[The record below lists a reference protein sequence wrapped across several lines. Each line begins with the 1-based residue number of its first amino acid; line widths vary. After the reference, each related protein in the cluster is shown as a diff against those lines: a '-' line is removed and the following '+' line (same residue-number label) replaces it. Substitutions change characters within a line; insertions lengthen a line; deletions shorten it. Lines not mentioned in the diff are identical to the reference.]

1 MQKGPTTPFAVRKM
15 NSNKKK
21 QLFILAALC
30 LALLV
35 GGVSL
40 GFISANRTGQTV
52 SLFVDADDTPD
63 SVLYKVDEIGE
74 PFSVLGLRGFMTV
87 SRYGAHVH
95 PGRYDIDPGTSIY
108 RLFRRLRAGQQT
120 PVRLVIPASLRTVE
134 ALAAKLGDNLQ
145 ADSAAWMAL
154 FRDTVALKEFKV
166 DTSTLPCLFIPDT
179 YEVFWTVEPI
189 VVLRKMRKNYRRFWT
204 DARLLKAREAGL
216 SPYEVVTLASIV
228 EQETANEA
236 EKPMVAG
243 MYINR
248 LRQGMKLQADPT
260 VKFALRRFDLRRILH
275 EHLAVESPYNTYHVE
290 GLPPGPICLPSKSS
304 VESVLNYARHPY
316 IYMCA
321 KEDFSGTHNFAATY
335 ADHLANARRYS
346 AALDSRGIK

>member
-1 MQKGPTTPFAVRKM
+1 MTL
-15 NSNKKK
+15 NKKK
-21 QLFILAALC
+21 QLIVLAALC
-30 LALLV
+30 LALLA

-52 SLFVDADDTPD
+52 SLYVDADDTPD
-63 SVLYKVDEIGE
+63 SVLQKAAAVGN
-74 PFSVLGLRGFMTV
+74 PLTVLGLRGFMAV
-87 SRYGAHVH
+87 SGYASHVH

-108 RLFRRLRAGQQT
+108 RIFRRLRAGQQT

-134 ALAAKLGDNLQ
+134 ALAAKLGANLQ
-145 ADSAAWMAL
+145 TDSAAWMAF
-154 FRDTVALKEFKV
+154 FRDTVALKEFEV
-166 DTSTLPCLFIPDT
+166 DTFTLPCLFIPDT
-179 YEVFWTVEPI
+179 YEFFWTAEP
-189 VVLRKMRKNYRRFWT
+189 VAMLRKMKKNYRRFWT
-204 DARLLKAREAGL
+204 DARLVKAREAGL

-248 LRQGMKLQADPT
+248 LHQGMKLQADPT

-275 EHLAVESPYNTYHVE
+275 EHLAVESPYNTYRVD

-321 KEDFSGTHNFAATY
+321 KEDLSGTHNFAATY
-335 ADHLANARRYS
+335 AEHLANARRYA

>member
-1 MQKGPTTPFAVRKM
+1 MQKGQTTPFAVRKM

-30 LALLV
+30 LALLA

-95 PGRYDIDPGTSIY
+95 PGRYDIDPGMSIY

-134 ALAAKLGDNLQ
+134 ALAAKLGANLQ

-189 VVLRKMRKNYRRFWT
+189 VVLRKMNKNYRRFWT

>member
-1 MQKGPTTPFAVRKM
+1 MTL
-15 NSNKKK
+15 NKKK
-21 QLFILAALC
+21 QLIVLAALC
-30 LALLV
+30 FALLA

-52 SLFVDADDTPD
+52 ALYVDADDTPD
-63 SVLYKVDEIGE
+63 SVLQKAAAVGN
-74 PFSVLGLRGFMTV
+74 PLTVLGLRGFMAA
-87 SRYGAHVH
+87 SGYASHVH

-108 RLFRRLRAGQQT
+108 RIFRRLRAGQQT

-145 ADSAAWMAL
+145 TDSAAWMAF
-154 FRDTVALKEFKV
+154 FRDTVALKEFEV
-166 DTSTLPCLFIPDT
+166 DTFTLPCLFIPDT
-179 YEVFWTVEPI
+179 YEFFWTAEP
-189 VVLRKMRKNYRRFWT
+189 VAVLRKMKKNYRRFWT
-204 DARLLKAREAGL
+204 DARLVKAREAGL

-275 EHLAVESPYNTYHVE
+275 EHLAVESPYNTYRVD

-321 KEDFSGTHNFAATY
+321 KEDLSGTHNFAATY
-335 ADHLANARRYS
+335 AEHLANARRYA

>member
-108 RLFRRLRAGQQT
+108 RIFRRLRAGQQT

-134 ALAAKLGDNLQ
+134 ALAAK
-145 ADSAAWMAL
+145 
-154 FRDTVALKEFKV
+154 
-166 DTSTLPCLFIPDT
+166 P
-179 YEVFWTVEPI
+179 
-189 VVLRKMRKNYRRFWT
+189 
-204 DARLLKAREAGL
+204 
-216 SPYEVVTLASIV
+216 AS
-228 EQETANEA
+228 
-236 EKPMVAG
+236 
-243 MYINR
+243 R
-248 LRQGMKLQADPT
+248 LRRVDGSFQRYGRAE
-260 VKFALRRFDLRRILH
+260 RIQSRHLH
-275 EHLAVESPYNTYHVE
+275 
-290 GLPPGPICLPSKSS
+290 
-304 VESVLNYARHPY
+304 
-316 IYMCA
+316 
-321 KEDFSGTHNFAATY
+321 
-335 ADHLANARRYS
+335 
-346 AALDSRGIK
+346 AALPLYPRHV

>member
-1 MQKGPTTPFAVRKM
+1 MTL
-15 NSNKKK
+15 NKKK
-21 QLFILAALC
+21 QLIVLAALC
-30 LALLV
+30 LALLA

-52 SLFVDADDTPD
+52 ALYVDADDTPD
-63 SVLYKVDEIGE
+63 SVLQKAAAVGN
-74 PFSVLGLRGFMTV
+74 PLTVLGLRGFMAA
-87 SRYGAHVH
+87 SGYASHVH

-108 RLFRRLRAGQQT
+108 RIFRRLRAGQQT

-134 ALAAKLGDNLQ
+134 ALAAKLSDNLQ
-145 ADSAAWMAL
+145 TDSAAWMAL
-154 FRDTVALKEFKV
+154 FRDTTQLKEFNV
-166 DTSTLPCLFIPDT
+166 DTATLPCLFIPDT
-179 YEVFWTVEPI
+179 YEFFWTVEPV
-189 VVLRKMRKNYRRFWT
+189 VVLRKMKKNYRRFWT
-204 DARLLKAREAGL
+204 DARLVKAREAGL

-275 EHLAVESPYNTYHVE
+275 EHLAVESPYNTYRVE

-321 KEDFSGTHNFAATY
+321 KEDFSGMHNFAATY
-335 ADHLANARRYS
+335 AEHLANARRYA
-346 AALDSRGIK
+346 AALDNRGIK

>member
-1 MQKGPTTPFAVRKM
+1 M

-30 LALLV
+30 LALLA

-52 SLFVDADDTPD
+52 SLYVDTDDTPD
-63 SVLYKVDEIGE
+63 SVLQKAASVGN
-74 PFSVLGLRGFMTV
+74 PLTVLGLRGFMTV

-134 ALAAKLGDNLQ
+134 ALAAKLGANLQ
-145 ADSAAWMAL
+145 PDSAAWMAL
-154 FRDTVALKEFKV
+154 FKDMAQLKEFNV
-166 DTSTLPCLFIPDT
+166 DTATLPCLFIPDT
-179 YEVFWTVEPI
+179 YEFFWTVEPI
-189 VVLRKMRKNYRRFWT
+189 AVLRRMEKNYYRFWN
-204 DARLLKAREAGL
+204 DARFAKAREAGL
-216 SPYEVVTLASIV
+216 STYQVATLASIV

-248 LRQGMKLQADPT
+248 LRRGMKLQADPT

-275 EHLAVESPYNTYHVE
+275 EHLAVESPYNTYRVE

-335 ADHLANARRYS
+335 AEHLANARRYA
-346 AALDSRGIK
+346 AALDNRGIK

>member
-1 MQKGPTTPFAVRKM
+1 MTL
-15 NSNKKK
+15 NKKK
-21 QLFILAALC
+21 QLIVLAALC
-30 LALLV
+30 LALLA

-52 SLFVDADDTPD
+52 ALYVDADDTPD
-63 SVLYKVDEIGE
+63 SVLQKAAAVGN
-74 PFSVLGLRGFMTV
+74 PLTVLGLRGFMAA
-87 SRYGAHVH
+87 SGYASHVH

-108 RLFRRLRAGQQT
+108 RIFRRLRAGQQT

-134 ALAAKLGDNLQ
+134 ALAAKLGANLQ
-145 ADSAAWMAL
+145 TDSAAWMAL
-154 FRDTVALKEFKV
+154 FRDTTQLKEFNV
-166 DTSTLPCLFIPDT
+166 DTATLPCLFIPDT
-179 YEVFWTVEPI
+179 YELFWTVEPV
-189 VVLRKMRKNYRRFWT
+189 VVLRKMKKNYRRFWT
-204 DARLLKAREAGL
+204 DARLVKAREAGL

-228 EQETANEA
+228 EQETANKA

-260 VKFALRRFDLRRILH
+260 VKFALHRFDLRRILH
-275 EHLAVESPYNTYHVE
+275 EHLAVESPYNTYRVE

-335 ADHLANARRYS
+335 AEHLANARRYA
-346 AALDSRGIK
+346 AALDNRGIK

>member
-1 MQKGPTTPFAVRKM
+1 MTL
-15 NSNKKK
+15 NKKK
-21 QLFILAALC
+21 QLIVLAALC
-30 LALLV
+30 LALLA

-52 SLFVDADDTPD
+52 SLYVDADDTPD
-63 SVLYKVDEIGE
+63 SVLQKAAAVGN
-74 PFSVLGLRGFMTV
+74 PLTVLGLRGFMAA
-87 SRYGAHVH
+87 SGYASHVH

-108 RLFRRLRAGQQT
+108 RIFRRLRAGQQT

-145 ADSAAWMAL
+145 TDSAAWMAF

-179 YEVFWTVEPI
+179 YEFFWTAEP
-189 VVLRKMRKNYRRFWT
+189 VAVLRKMEKNYRRFWT
-204 DARLLKAREAGL
+204 DARLIKAREAGL

-275 EHLAVESPYNTYHVE
+275 EHLAVENPYNTYRVD

-321 KEDFSGTHNFAATY
+321 KEDLSGTHNFAATY
-335 ADHLANARRYS
+335 AEHLANARRYA

>member
-1 MQKGPTTPFAVRKM
+1 MT
-15 NSNKKK
+15 SNQKK
-21 QLFILAALC
+21 QLIILAALC
-30 LALLV
+30 LVILA

-40 GFISANRTGQTV
+40 GFVSANRTGQTV

-63 SVLYKVDEIGE
+63 SVLHKAAAAGE

-87 SRYGAHVH
+87 SGYAAHVH
-95 PGRYDIDPGTSIY
+95 PGRYDIEPGTSIY

-134 ALAAKLGDNLQ
+134 ALAAKLGANLQ
-145 ADSAAWMAL
+145 TDSASWMAL
-154 FRDTVALKEFKV
+154 FRDTTQLKEFNV
-166 DTSTLPCLFIPDT
+166 DTATLPCLFIPDT
-179 YEVFWTVEPI
+179 YEFFWTVEPV
-189 VVLRKMRKNYRRFWT
+189 VVLRKMKKNYRRFWT
-204 DARLLKAREAGL
+204 DARLVKAREAGL

-275 EHLAVESPYNTYHVE
+275 EHLAVESPYNTYRVE

-335 ADHLANARRYS
+335 AEPLANARRYA
-346 AALDSRGIK
+346 AALDNRGIK

>member
-1 MQKGPTTPFAVRKM
+1 MTL
-15 NSNKKK
+15 NKKK
-21 QLFILAALC
+21 QLIVLAALC
-30 LALLV
+30 LALLA

-52 SLFVDADDTPD
+52 SLYVDADDTPD
-63 SVLYKVDEIGE
+63 SVLQKAAAAGN
-74 PFSVLGLRGFMTV
+74 PLTVLGLRGFMTV
-87 SRYGAHVH
+87 SGYAAHVH
-95 PGRYDIDPGTSIY
+95 PGRYDIEPGTSIY
-108 RLFRRLRAGQQT
+108 RIFRRLRAGQQT

-145 ADSAAWMAL
+145 TDSAAWMAL
-154 FRDTVALKEFKV
+154 FRDTTQLKEFNV
-166 DTSTLPCLFIPDT
+166 DTATLPCLFIPDT
-179 YEVFWTVEPI
+179 YEFFWTAEP
-189 VVLRKMRKNYRRFWT
+189 VAVLRKMKKNYRRFWT
-204 DARLLKAREAGL
+204 DARLVKAREAGL

-248 LRQGMKLQADPT
+248 LHQGMKLQADPT

-275 EHLAVESPYNTYHVE
+275 EHLAVENPYNTYRVD

-321 KEDFSGTHNFAATY
+321 KEDLSGTHNFAATY
-335 ADHLANARRYS
+335 AEHLANARRYA

>member
-1 MQKGPTTPFAVRKM
+1 MTL
-15 NSNKKK
+15 NKKK
-21 QLFILAALC
+21 QLIVLAALC
-30 LALLV
+30 LALLA

-52 SLFVDADDTPD
+52 ALYVDADDTPD
-63 SVLYKVDEIGE
+63 SVLQKAAAVGN
-74 PFSVLGLRGFMTV
+74 PLTVLGLRGFMAA
-87 SRYGAHVH
+87 SGYASHVH

-108 RLFRRLRAGQQT
+108 RIFRRLRAGQQT
-120 PVRLVIPASLRTVE
+120 PVRLVIPASLRTLE
-134 ALAAKLGDNLQ
+134 ALAAKLGANLQ
-145 ADSAAWMAL
+145 TDSAAWMAL
-154 FRDTVALKEFKV
+154 FRDTTQLKEFNV
-166 DTSTLPCLFIPDT
+166 DTATLPCLFIPDT
-179 YEVFWTVEPI
+179 YELFWTVEPV
-189 VVLRKMRKNYRRFWT
+189 VVLRKMKKNYRRFWT
-204 DARLLKAREAGL
+204 DARLVKAREAGL

-275 EHLAVESPYNTYHVE
+275 EHLAVESPYNTYRVE

-335 ADHLANARRYS
+335 AEHLANARRY
-346 AALDSRGIK
+346 ATALDNRGIK